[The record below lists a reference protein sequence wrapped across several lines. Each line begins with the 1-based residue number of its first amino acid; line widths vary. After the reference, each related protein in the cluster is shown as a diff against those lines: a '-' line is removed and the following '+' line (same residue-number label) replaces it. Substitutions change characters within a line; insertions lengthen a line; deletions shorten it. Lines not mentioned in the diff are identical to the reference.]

1 MEITGKLVKKLEQ
14 EAGTS
19 KAGKAWVKQICLVE
33 TDAKFNP
40 LVAIEC
46 FGEDKIKQMNKLE
59 VGMTVSVLCN
69 IYSDEWNGKYYNKI
83 QGYLFTN
90 QSDNPEI
97 NKAVDEELKGRVD
110 MDRQDQVFMTSDDD
124 NNNDLPF

>member
-19 KAGKAWVKQICLVE
+19 KSGKSWVTQTCLVE
-33 TDAKFNP
+33 TDAKFNNI
-40 LVAIEC
+40 VAVKC

-59 VGMTVSVLCN
+59 VDMIVTISCN
-69 IYSDEWNGKYYNKI
+69 VYSREYNGKYYNQI
-83 QGYLFTN
+83 DGYWFTN

-97 NKAVDEELKGRVD
+97 NKAVDEELNGRID
-110 MDRQDQVFMTSDDD
+110 MDRQDQ
-124 NNNDLPF
+124 NLPF

>member
-14 EAGTS
+14 QAGTS
-19 KAGKAWVKQICLVE
+19 KAGKPWIKQICLVE

-40 LVAIEC
+40 FVAIEC

-59 VGMTVSVLCN
+59 VGMTVSILCN
-69 IYSDEWNGKYYNKI
+69 IYSEEWKGEYYNKI
-83 QGYLFTN
+83 KGYLFTN

-97 NKAVDEELKGRVD
+97 NKAEELKGRAD

>member
-1 MEITGKLVKKLEQ
+1 MEIVGKLVKKLEQ
-14 EAGTS
+14 EAGES
-19 KAGKAWVKQICLVE
+19 KAGKPWVKQICLVE

-59 VGMTVSVLCN
+59 VGMTVVIMCN
-69 IYSDEWNGKYYNKI
+69 IYSEEWKGKYYNKI
-83 QGYLFTN
+83 KGYLFTN

-97 NKAVDEELKGRVD
+97 NKAVDEELNGRID
-110 MDRQDQVFMTSDDD
+110 MDRQDQKFMTSDDI
-124 NNNDLPF
+124 DLPF